1 MGESPFR
8 DVSVDPRAVLGR
20 YGAFLVDVD
29 GVLTRGN
36 DALPGAVEAFAALQA
51 RGRALVLTNNS
62 TRSRSELAEHLGRL
76 GFAVSPDDILGS
88 AFLAARYLA
97 RHYGPVSVWV
107 LGEDGVRDEMLLSG
121 HRLAT
126 RPEDA
131 TWVVAGMDRD
141 VTYAKLAQALRAL
154 VGGAKILATNEDATF
169 PTADGLVPGAGAIVG
184 ALRGMGFAAQ
194 HVVGK
199 PSPAAF
205 EVALD
210 VLGLPANRVLMIGD
224 RLDTDIVGAQA
235 AGLDSALVL
244 SGVDSLDDIGRSS
257 VHPTWVAASF
267 AELCAGRGEPSGAS
281 QGGAGSPPNVQQ
293 KQRGGAHATR

>member
-1 MGESPFR
+1 MPSVGEPSSP
-8 DVSVDPRAVLGR
+8 DVAAVPNAVLGR

-36 DALPGAVEAFAALQA
+36 DALPEAVEAFAALQA
-51 RGRALVLTNNS
+51 RGRVLVLTNNS
-62 TRSRSELAEHLGRL
+62 TRSRGELAEHLGRL

-97 RHYGPVSVWV
+97 RHYGPVDVWV

-141 VTYAKLAQALRAL
+141 VTYDKFAQALRAL

-184 ALRGMGFAAQ
+184 ALRGMGFAAE

-199 PSPAAF
+199 PSPVAF

-210 VLGLPANRVLMIGD
+210 LLGLPANRVLMIGD
-224 RLDTDIVGAQA
+224 RLDTDIAGAQA

-244 SGVDSLDDIGRSS
+244 SGVDSLDDIARGS
-257 VHPTWVAASF
+257 VHPTWIAASF
-267 AELCAGRGEPSGAS
+267 ADLCAGKVESS
-281 QGGAGSPPNVQQ
+281 QRQS
-293 KQRGGAHATR
+293 

>member
-1 MGESPFR
+1 MGDSSSP
-8 DVSVDPRAVLGR
+8 DVGTPLQGVLAR

-36 DALPGAVEAFAALQA
+36 DALPGATAAFTAL
-51 RGRALVLTNNS
+51 RTWGRALVLTNNS
-62 TRSRSELAEHLGRL
+62 TRSRSELAEHLGGL

-97 RHYGPVSVWV
+97 RHYGPIDVWV
-107 LGEDGVRDEMLLSG
+107 LGEDGVRDEMSLVG
-121 HRLAT
+121 HRLAA

-131 TWVVAGMDRD
+131 TWVVVGMDRG
-141 VTYAKLAQALRAL
+141 VTYDKLTQALRAL
-154 VGGAKILATNEDATF
+154 AGGARILATNEDATF

-184 ALRGMGFAAQ
+184 ALRGMGFAAE

-224 RLDTDIVGAQA
+224 RLDTDIAGAQA

-244 SGVDSLDDIGRSS
+244 SGVDSLRDIARSG
-257 VHPTWVAASF
+257 VHPTWIAASF
-267 AELCAGRGEPSGAS
+267 ADLCADRVEPATPKR
-281 QGGAGSPPNVQQ
+281 QGTPPAWQD
-293 KQRGGAHATR
+293 

>member
-1 MGESPFR
+1 MGDSSSP
-8 DVSVDPRAVLGR
+8 DVGTPLQGVLAR

-36 DALPGAVEAFAALQA
+36 DALPGATAAFTAL
-51 RGRALVLTNNS
+51 RTWGRALVLTNNS
-62 TRSRSELAEHLGRL
+62 TRSRSELAEHLGGL

-97 RHYGPVSVWV
+97 RHYGPIDVWV
-107 LGEDGVRDEMLLSG
+107 LGEDGVRDEMSLVG
-121 HRLAT
+121 HRLAA

-131 TWVVAGMDRD
+131 TWVVVGMDRG
-141 VTYAKLAQALRAL
+141 VTYDKLTQALRAL
-154 VGGAKILATNEDATF
+154 AGGARILATNEDATF

-184 ALRGMGFAAQ
+184 ALRGMGFAAE

-224 RLDTDIVGAQA
+224 RLDTDIAGAQA

-244 SGVDSLDDIGRSS
+244 SGVDSLRDIARSG
-257 VHPTWVAASF
+257 VHPTWIAASF
-267 AELCAGRGEPSGAS
+267 ADLCADRVEPSRRRLLDRCS
-281 QGGAGSPPNVQQ
+281 S
-293 KQRGGAHATR
+293 

>member
-1 MGESPFR
+1 MPPVGEPLSP
-8 DVSVDPRAVLGR
+8 DVAAVPNAALAR

-29 GVLTRGN
+29 GVLTRGD
-36 DALPGAVEAFAALQA
+36 DALPEAVEAFAALQA
-51 RGRALVLTNNS
+51 RGRVLVLTNNS

-97 RHYGPVSVWV
+97 RHYGPVDVWV

-141 VTYAKLAQALRAL
+141 VTYAKLSQALRAL
-154 VGGAKILATNEDATF
+154 VGGARILATNEDATF

-184 ALRGMGFAAQ
+184 ALRGMGFAAE

-199 PSPAAF
+199 PSPVAF

-210 VLGLPANRVLMIGD
+210 LLGLPAKRVLMIGD
-224 RLDTDIVGAQA
+224 RLDTDIAGAQA

-244 SGVDSLDDIGRSS
+244 SGVDSLDDIARSG
-257 VHPTWVAASF
+257 VHPTWVAASL
-267 AELCAGRGEPSGAS
+267 ADLCAGKVESS
-281 QGGAGSPPNVQQ
+281 QRQS
-293 KQRGGAHATR
+293 

>member
-1 MGESPFR
+1 MPSVGESPSR
-8 DVSVDPRAVLGR
+8 KVSAAPHGVLER

-29 GVLTRGN
+29 GVLTRGR

-62 TRSRSELAEHLGRL
+62 TRSRRELAEHLGRL

-97 RHYGPVSVWV
+97 RHYGPVDVWV
-107 LGEDGVRDEMLLSG
+107 LGEDGVRNEMLLAG
-121 HRLAT
+121 HRLAV

-210 VLGLPANRVLMIGD
+210 VLGLPASRVLMIGD

-235 AGLDSALVL
+235 AGLDSVLVL
-244 SGVDSLDDIGRSS
+244 SGVDSLDDVDRTGVR
-257 VHPTWVAASF
+257 PTWVAASF
-267 AELCAGRGEPSGAS
+267 ADLCAGRGEPS
-281 QGGAGSPPNVQQ
+281 
-293 KQRGGAHATR
+293 RRRL

>member
-1 MGESPFR
+1 MGDSSSP
-8 DVSVDPRAVLGR
+8 DVGTPLQGVLAR

-36 DALPGAVEAFAALQA
+36 DALPGATAAFTAL
-51 RGRALVLTNNS
+51 RTWGRALVLTNNS
-62 TRSRSELAEHLGRL
+62 TRSRSELAEHLGGL
-76 GFAVSPDDILGS
+76 GFAVSPDDTLGS
-88 AFLAARYLA
+88 AFLAARYLV
-97 RHYGPVSVWV
+97 RHYGPIDVWV
-107 LGEDGVRDEMLLSG
+107 LGEDGVRDEMSLVG
-121 HRLAT
+121 HRLAA

-131 TWVVAGMDRD
+131 TWVVVGMDRG
-141 VTYAKLAQALRAL
+141 VTYDKLTQALRAL
-154 VGGAKILATNEDATF
+154 AGGARILATNEDATF

-184 ALRGMGFAAQ
+184 ALRGMGFAAE

-224 RLDTDIVGAQA
+224 RLDTDIAGAQA

-244 SGVDSLDDIGRSS
+244 SGVDSLRDIARSG
-257 VHPTWVAASF
+257 VHPTWIAASF
-267 AELCAGRGEPSGAS
+267 ADLCADRVEPSRRRLLDRCS
-281 QGGAGSPPNVQQ
+281 S
-293 KQRGGAHATR
+293 

>member
-1 MGESPFR
+1 MPSVGESSSP
-8 DVSVDPRAVLGR
+8 DVAAVPNAILGR
-20 YGAFLVDVD
+20 YSAFLVDVD
-29 GVLTRGN
+29 GVLTRGG
-36 DALPGAVEAFAALQA
+36 DALPGAVEAFAALPA
-51 RGRALVLTNNS
+51 RGRVLVLTNNS
-62 TRSRSELAEHLGRL
+62 TRSRGELAEHLGRL

-97 RHYGPVSVWV
+97 RHYGPVDVWV
-107 LGEDGVRDEMLLSG
+107 LGEDGVRDEMLLVG
-121 HRLAT
+121 HRLAA

-141 VTYAKLAQALRAL
+141 VTYAKLTQALRAL

-199 PSPAAF
+199 PSPVAF

-210 VLGLPANRVLMIGD
+210 LLGLPASRVLMIGD
-224 RLDTDIVGAQA
+224 RLDTDIAGAQA

-244 SGVDSLDDIGRSS
+244 SGVDSLHDIARCG
-257 VHPTWVAASF
+257 VHPTWIAASF
-267 AELCAGRGEPSGAS
+267 ADLCAGKVGPS
-281 QGGAGSPPNVQQ
+281 
-293 KQRGGAHATR
+293 QRRS

>member
-1 MGESPFR
+1 MPPMGDSSSP
-8 DVSVDPRAVLGR
+8 DVGTPLQGVLAR

-36 DALPGAVEAFAALQA
+36 DALPGATAAFTAL
-51 RGRALVLTNNS
+51 RTWGRALVLTNNS
-62 TRSRSELAEHLGRL
+62 TRSRSELAEHLGGL

-97 RHYGPVSVWV
+97 RHYGPIDVWV
-107 LGEDGVRDEMLLSG
+107 LGEDGVRDEMSLVG
-121 HRLAT
+121 HRLAA

-131 TWVVAGMDRD
+131 TWVVVGMDRG
-141 VTYAKLAQALRAL
+141 VTYDKLTQALRAL
-154 VGGAKILATNEDATF
+154 AGGARILATNEDATF

-184 ALRGMGFAAQ
+184 ALRGMGFAVE

-205 EVALD
+205 EFALD

-224 RLDTDIVGAQA
+224 RLDTDIAGAQA

-244 SGVDSLDDIGRSS
+244 SGVDSLRDIARSG
-257 VHPTWVAASF
+257 VHPTWIAASF
-267 AELCAGRGEPSGAS
+267 ADLCADRVEPSRRRLVDRCS
-281 QGGAGSPPNVQQ
+281 S
-293 KQRGGAHATR
+293 

>member
-1 MGESPFR
+1 MGDSSSP
-8 DVSVDPRAVLGR
+8 DVGAPPHGVLAR

-29 GVLTRGN
+29 GVLTRGR
-36 DALPGAVEAFAALQA
+36 DALPGAVEAFAALQDL
-51 RGRALVLTNNS
+51 GRALVLTNNS
-62 TRSRSELAEHLGRL
+62 TRSRTELAEHLGTL
-76 GFAVSPDDILGS
+76 GFAVSSDDVLGS

-121 HRLAT
+121 HRLAA
-126 RPEDA
+126 RPEGA

-141 VTYAKLAQALRAL
+141 VTYAKLSQALRAL
-154 VGGAKILATNEDATF
+154 VGGARILATNEDATF
-169 PTADGLVPGAGAIVG
+169 PTASGLVPGAGAIVG
-184 ALRGMGFAAQ
+184 ALRGMGFAAE

-210 VLGLPANRVLMIGD
+210 TLGLPANRVLMIGD
-224 RLDTDIVGAQA
+224 RLDTDIAGAKA

-244 SGVDSLDDIGRSS
+244 SGVDSLDDIARGG
-257 VHPTWVAASF
+257 VHPTWIAASF
-267 AELCAGRGEPSGAS
+267 ADLCAGKVEPS
-281 QGGAGSPPNVQQ
+281 
-293 KQRGGAHATR
+293 RGWL

>member
-1 MGESPFR
+1 MGDSSSP
-8 DVSVDPRAVLGR
+8 DVGAPLHGILAR
-20 YGAFLVDVD
+20 YDAFLVDVD
-29 GVLTRGN
+29 GVLTRGR

-62 TRSRSELAEHLGRL
+62 TRSRRELAEHLETL
-76 GFAVSPDDILGS
+76 GFAVSPDDVLGS

-97 RHYGPVSVWV
+97 RHYGPVDVWI

-121 HRLAT
+121 HRLAA

-154 VGGAKILATNEDATF
+154 VGGARVLATNEDATF

-184 ALRGMGFAAQ
+184 ALRGMGFAPQ

-205 EVALD
+205 EVALE

-224 RLDTDIVGAQA
+224 RLDTDIAGAQA

-244 SGVDSLDDIGRSS
+244 SGVDSLDNIVQSS
-257 VHPTWVAASF
+257 VRPTWVAASF
-267 AELCAGRGEPSGAS
+267 ADLCAGRGEPS
-281 QGGAGSPPNVQQ
+281 
-293 KQRGGAHATR
+293 QRRLQ

>member
-1 MGESPFR
+1 MPSVGESSSP
-8 DVSVDPRAVLGR
+8 DVFAVPNAILGR
-20 YGAFLVDVD
+20 YSAFLVDVD
-29 GVLTRGN
+29 GVLTRGG
-36 DALPGAVEAFAALQA
+36 DALPGAVEGFGTLRA

-62 TRSRSELAEHLGRL
+62 TRSRGELADHLEKL

-97 RHYGPVSVWV
+97 LHYGPVDVWV

-121 HRLAT
+121 HRLAS
-126 RPEDA
+126 RPEGA

-141 VTYAKLAQALRAL
+141 VTYDKFAQALRAL

-169 PTADGLVPGAGAIVG
+169 PTAGGLVPGAGAIVG
-184 ALRGMGFAAQ
+184 ALRGMGFAAE

-199 PSPAAF
+199 PSPVAF

-210 VLGLPANRVLMIGD
+210 LLGLPASRVLMIGD
-224 RLDTDIVGAQA
+224 RLDTDIAGAQA

-244 SGVDSLDDIGRSS
+244 SGIDSLDGIARGG
-257 VHPTWVAASF
+257 VHPTWIAASF
-267 AELCAGRGEPSGAS
+267 ADLCAGRGEPS
-281 QGGAGSPPNVQQ
+281 
-293 KQRGGAHATR
+293 QRRV

>member
-1 MGESPFR
+1 MGDSSSP
-8 DVSVDPRAVLGR
+8 DVGAPLPGVLAR

-29 GVLTRGN
+29 GVLTRGR

-62 TRSRSELAEHLGRL
+62 TRSRSELAEHLGTL
-76 GFAVSPDDILGS
+76 GFAVSPDDVLGS
-88 AFLAARYLA
+88 AFLAARYLT
-97 RHYGPVSVWV
+97 RHYGPVDVWV
-107 LGEDGVRDEMLLSG
+107 LGEDGVRDEMALAG
-121 HRLAT
+121 HHLAA

-141 VTYAKLAQALRAL
+141 VTYAKLAEALRAL
-154 VGGAKILATNEDATF
+154 VGGARVVATNEDATF

-184 ALRGMGFAAQ
+184 ALRGMGFAAE

-210 VLGLPANRVLMIGD
+210 VFGLPASRVLMIGD
-224 RLDTDIVGAQA
+224 RLDTDIAGAQA

-244 SGVDSLDDIGRSS
+244 SGVGSLDDIDRSG
-257 VHPTWVAASF
+257 VHPTWIAASF
-267 AELCAGRGEPSGAS
+267 ADLCAGRVAPS
-281 QGGAGSPPNVQQ
+281 
-293 KQRGGAHATR
+293 RRRL

>member
-1 MGESPFR
+1 
-8 DVSVDPRAVLGR
+8 VAAVPNAILGR
-20 YGAFLVDVD
+20 YSAFLVDVD
-29 GVLTRGN
+29 GVLTRGG
-36 DALPGAVEAFAALQA
+36 DALPGAVEGLRALRA
-51 RGRALVLTNNS
+51 RGRTLVLTNNS
-62 TRSRSELAEHLGRL
+62 TRSRGELAEHLGRL

-97 RHYGPVSVWV
+97 LHYGPVDVWV

-131 TWVVAGMDRD
+131 TWVVAGMDRG

-169 PTADGLVPGAGAIVG
+169 PTADGLAPGAGAVVG
-184 ALRGMGFAAQ
+184 ALRGMGFAAE

-199 PSPAAF
+199 PSPVAF

-210 VLGLPANRVLMIGD
+210 LLGLPANRVLMIGD
-224 RLDTDIVGAQA
+224 RLDTDTAGAQA
-235 AGLDSALVL
+235 AGLDSVLVL
-244 SGVDSLDDIGRSS
+244 SGVDSLDDIARSG

-267 AELCAGRGEPSGAS
+267 ADLCAGRVAPS
-281 QGGAGSPPNVQQ
+281 
-293 KQRGGAHATR
+293 QRRL

>member
-1 MGESPFR
+1 MGESASP
-8 DVSVDPRAVLGR
+8 DVAAVPNAVLGR

-36 DALPGAVEAFAALQA
+36 DALPGATEAFTAL
-51 RGRALVLTNNS
+51 RTWGRALVLTNNS

-88 AFLAARYLA
+88 AFLAARYLTL
-97 RHYGPVSVWV
+97 RYGPVDVWI
-107 LGEDGVRDEMLLSG
+107 LGEGGARGEMKLAG
-121 HRLAT
+121 HRLAA
-126 RPEDA
+126 RPEGA

-154 VGGAKILATNEDATF
+154 VGGARVLATNEDATF
-169 PTADGLVPGAGAIVG
+169 PTASGLVPGAGAIVG
-184 ALRGMGFAAQ
+184 ALRGMGFAAE

-210 VLGLPANRVLMIGD
+210 ILGLPANRVLMIGD

-235 AGLDSALVL
+235 AGLDSVLVL
-244 SGVDSLDDIGRSS
+244 SGVDSLDDIGRSG
-257 VHPTWVAASF
+257 VRPTWVAASL
-267 AELCAGRGEPSGAS
+267 ADLCAGKVEPATPKR
-281 QGGAGSPPNVQQ
+281 QGTPPAWQD
-293 KQRGGAHATR
+293 

>member
-1 MGESPFR
+1 MGDSSSP
-8 DVSVDPRAVLGR
+8 DVGTPLQGVLAR

-36 DALPGAVEAFAALQA
+36 DALPGATAAFTAL
-51 RGRALVLTNNS
+51 RTWGRALVLTNNS
-62 TRSRSELAEHLGRL
+62 TRSRSELAEHLGGL
-76 GFAVSPDDILGS
+76 GFAVSPDDTLGS
-88 AFLAARYLA
+88 AFLAARYLV
-97 RHYGPVSVWV
+97 RHYGPIDVWV
-107 LGEDGVRDEMLLSG
+107 LGEDGVRDEMTLVG
-121 HRLAT
+121 HRLAA

-131 TWVVAGMDRD
+131 TWVVVGMDRG
-141 VTYAKLAQALRAL
+141 VTYDKLTQALRAL
-154 VGGAKILATNEDATF
+154 AGGARILATNEDATF

-184 ALRGMGFAAQ
+184 ALRGMGFAVE

-224 RLDTDIVGAQA
+224 RLDTDIAGAQA

-244 SGVDSLDDIGRSS
+244 SGVDSLHDIARSG
-257 VHPTWVAASF
+257 VHPTWIAASF
-267 AELCAGRGEPSGAS
+267 ADLCAGRVEPATPKR
-281 QGGAGSPPNVQQ
+281 QGTPPARQD
-293 KQRGGAHATR
+293 